1 MDYGGREEVPISTL
15 APLPEKFQ
23 LFPFQMLHCCFTDQS
38 TLSFSRDVGPVS
50 VCACMSVCMSNLE
63 WKLSSFLFF
72 SLFSS
77 PPPLS
82 ALLSPFFSLLFS
94 LICFSSS
101 PSSFPLLS
109 SSQAKWNFSDTTRNG
124 YLSVTILKTLPD
136 KPYVPLHV
144 VKLES
149 VTSGEPFDIG
159 ATVVAIAEASSG
171 PQKVRKCLTSCDI
184 LLE

>member
-38 TLSFSRDVGPVS
+38 ALSFSRDVGPVS

-82 ALLSPFFSLLFS
+82 ALLSPFFSHLFLLLLSLFFPSSLLFS
-94 LICFSSS
+94 
-101 PSSFPLLS
+101 
-109 SSQAKWNFSDTTRNG
+109 G
-124 YLSVTILKTLPD
+124 
-136 KPYVPLHV
+136 
-144 VKLES
+144 
-149 VTSGEPFDIG
+149 
-159 ATVVAIAEASSG
+159 
-171 PQKVRKCLTSCDI
+171 KV
-184 LLE
+184 EF